1 MITFKLI
8 TLATLIT
15 TIFAL
20 QSCGKKHHDDEA
32 TPTPA
37 PEPVPLQ
44 EPENDKELRLRG
56 YVELSSLT
64 AASLTTNNQDFSFQS
79 YLGGEVHPILGPM
92 GLVPLMGYYSAD
104 PANPGWKN
112 VSANTISTATYLI
125 AFDSL
130 ALDLAKFCDPESSSK
145 QQIEFKDSFKT
156 VMTRYCTTPDLSESD
171 FQEIWQGLT
180 ASLVPIS
187 EFKPWMENLKA
198 VASQPY
204 ADRFE
209 VMVTTA
215 MASPWLVFK
224 N

>member
-1 MITFKLI
+1 MMTFKLI
-8 TLATLIT
+8 ALATLLS

-20 QSCGKKHHDDEA
+20 QACGKRDHDDE
-32 TPTPA
+32 TVV
-37 PEPVPLQ
+37 PEPVQLQ

-56 YVELSSLT
+56 YVELSSVV
-64 AASLTTNNQDFSFQS
+64 AASLTNENRDFSFQS
-79 YLGGEVHPILGPM
+79 YLGGEINPFLGPM
-92 GLVPLMGYYSAD
+92 GLVPLMGYYSSD

-112 VSANTISTATYLI
+112 VSANTISTATYLV

-130 ALDLAKFCDPESSSK
+130 ALDLAKFCDPEHSSK
-145 QQIEFKDSFKT
+145 QHAEFKDTFKT
-156 VMTRYCTTPDLSESD
+156 VVTRYCTSPDLSESD
-171 FQEIWQGLT
+171 YQEIWQGLT
-180 ASLVPIS
+180 AGLVPAS
-187 EFKPWMENLKA
+187 EFKPWMENLKT
-198 VASQPY
+198 VASQPA

>member
-20 QSCGKKHHDDEA
+20 QSCGKKHHDDDEA
-32 TPTPA
+32 VS
-37 PEPVPLQ
+37 PEPAKLQ

-56 YVELSSLT
+56 YVELSSVVE
-64 AASLTTNNQDFSFQS
+64 SSVTTTSDQFSFQS
-79 YLGGEVHPILGPM
+79 YLGGEVNPFFGPM
-92 GLVPLMGYYSAD
+92 GLIPLMGYYSAD

-112 VSANTISTATYLI
+112 VSANTISTATYLV

-130 ALDLAKFCDPESSSK
+130 ALDIVKFCEQDHPSK
-145 QQIEFKDSFKT
+145 QHAEFKDSFKT
-156 VMTRYCTTPDLSESD
+156 VITHYCTTPELSDTE

-180 ASLVPIS
+180 ANLVPTS
-187 EFKPWMENLKA
+187 EFKPWMENLKT

-215 MASPWLVFK
+215 MANPWLVFK